1 LHKFQFIFVP
11 ILFIYHITLI
21 FDDSFT
27 QKINMASDPLGDSC
41 PNLFDEEDD
50 LFKPSTEDPLCVAGE
65 DGKGSDADLFEG
77 IDDEIDISDTPTGK
91 EAKLR
96 LDDSSHR
103 VTSKGG
109 RDTKSKD
116 LLQSTSSN
124 YQYNG
129 LFDSPAEV
137 PVTGGGGLNEVRL
150 TPPGKATSASFGP
163 SVRKISE
170 DPAKDSNLEL
180 HLNIDI
186 EKYEKRGEGVGS
198 FVVYKVVTKLPVLA
212 SGFGKREYS
221 VWRRFSDFL
230 GLHDS
235 LAEKYI
241 ATGRIIP
248 PAPSKNVIGMTKT
261 KMVKGTVEEDP
272 VTCEFLERRRAS
284 LERYIRRTALHP
296 VLVQDPIFRD
306 FITLEGELPR
316 AIQTAALSVFG
327 VRRLWDRV
335 SDTLNKMACKMDDN
349 DAWFN
354 EKQYEIEQL
363 DDELRKL
370 NHKTE
375 QLVNM
380 RKEYAHSTESFCK
393 SLSMLTACEE
403 NTSLSRALS
412 SLCET
417 MEKISQV
424 HQDQA
429 EKDFFILSEMLKDYI
444 ALIDIVKA
452 VFFERVKAWN
462 YVQTAQQTLNKRRE
476 YKCRLELAG
485 KTERLSQAAKE
496 VDEWNSK
503 LTTAEANFETISKN
517 IQKEY
522 KRFELHRVHEFKQM
536 LIHLLETIASSQQ
549 QKRREYYDHHLVEY
563 VIINWRYSQLI
574 NRQNI
579 SEKMLTVQIVVSL
592 VWLTICGS
600 TDLEFWS
607 CTSNSDCL
615 NGGNCSLPDGRCECD
630 FGFDGMN
637 CQLKVGTCSGS
648 ECQNGGSCFQLS
660 LNTYKC
666 LCPYLYDGTF
676 CETPYNFMEL
686 GIQLVKRNYLF
697 QAFIIVA
704 VITTIMGY
712 VIMIRKAHRL
722 IKREYVD
729 RNVRK
734 FLSQRTE
741 KELVQRKAAKPLVI
755 KSSSAA
761 SIFRRS
767 SDISVLGVK
776 RKSFFD
782 GNVCALKNKSLSGQP
797 IKAPRKEAA
806 MAKDTKRIGKKVCRR
821 KLSKKKTVIAGSQK

>member
-1 LHKFQFIFVP
+1 
-11 ILFIYHITLI
+11 
-21 FDDSFT
+21 
-27 QKINMASDPLGDSC
+27 MASDPLDDSC

-50 LFKPSTEDPLCVAGE
+50 LFKPSTEDPLCVGGE

-77 IDDEIDISDTPTGK
+77 CIDDEIDISDTPTGK

-96 LDDSSHR
+96 LDDSSQR
-103 VTSKGG
+103 VAKDG
-109 RDTKSKD
+109 RDSKRRDSKSKD
-116 LLQSTSSN
+116 LQSTSFN

-137 PVTGGGGLNEVRL
+137 VPVTGEVRL
-150 TPPGKATSASFGP
+150 TPPTKAGSAGFGS
-163 SVRKISE
+163 SVRKVSD
-170 DPAKDSNLEL
+170 DPAKDSNLDV

-316 AIQTAALSVFG
+316 AIQTAALSVSG

-380 RKEYAHSTESFCK
+380 RKEYAHSTEAFCK

-412 SLCET
+412 LLCET

-452 VFFERVKAWN
+452 CKFAIFQCSCPVVFFERVKAWN
-462 YVQTAQQTLNKRRE
+462 YLQTAQQTLNKRRE

-496 VDEWNSK
+496 VDEWSSK
-503 LTTAEANFETISKN
+503 LTTAEANFESISKN

-549 QKRREYYDHHLVEY
+549 QIARKMFKSAIFVSMLGL
-563 VIINWRYSQLI
+563 LI
-574 NRQNI
+574 CATAD
-579 SEKMLTVQIVVSL
+579 EDV
-592 VWLTICGS
+592 
-600 TDLEFWS
+600 WS
-607 CTSNSDCL
+607 CQTDSDCW
-615 NGGNCSLPDGRCECD
+615 NGGNCTTVGSRNTCVCSPEFAGQRCHWK
-630 FGFDGMN
+630 FGN
-637 CQLKVGTCSGS
+637 CNELD
-648 ECQNGGSCFQLS
+648 CQNGGSCDQIES
-660 LNTYKC
+660 VAYRC
-666 LCPYLYDGTF
+666 LCSGLYEGTF
-676 CETPYNFMEL
+676 CEKPFTFREL
-686 GIQLVKRNYLF
+686 WVQWVKRNTVFVFYSIVV
-697 QAFIIVA
+697 FIIM
-704 VITTIMGY
+704 MGLSLFLIY
-712 VIMIRKAHRL
+712 KINDLLESGRL
-722 IKREYVD
+722 IESIQKKSLLKLD
-729 RNVRK
+729 
-734 FLSQRTE
+734 
-741 KELVQRKAAKPLVI
+741 KAAARRKM
-755 KSSSAA
+755 KSVSALREAIRAYSAENAVVRSAA
-761 SIFRRS
+761 
-767 SDISVLGVK
+767 
-776 RKSFFD
+776 
-782 GNVCALKNKSLSGQP
+782 
-797 IKAPRKEAA
+797 
-806 MAKDTKRIGKKVCRR
+806 T
-821 KLSKKKTVIAGSQK
+821 KKTVLSFIAARKAKMFPDVTISGYNRIGVFSKHSSTATKPLLLKEKMKALRERRAVRECPKRVGKTVKNSFNKLRVISGFQK

>member
-1 LHKFQFIFVP
+1 
-11 ILFIYHITLI
+11 
-21 FDDSFT
+21 
-27 QKINMASDPLGDSC
+27 MASDPLDDSC

-96 LDDSSHR
+96 LDDSSQR
-103 VTSKGG
+103 VAKDG
-109 RDTKSKD
+109 RDSKRRDSKSKD
-116 LLQSTSSN
+116 LQSTSSN

-137 PVTGGGGLNEVRL
+137 PVTGGGGGLNEVRL
-150 TPPGKATSASFGP
+150 TPPTKAGSAGFGS
-163 SVRKISE
+163 SVRKVSE
-170 DPAKDSNLEL
+170 DSAKDSNLDV

-198 FVVYKVVTKLPVLA
+198 FVVYKVVTKVTILSTEVSVVDCGCGFFALPVLA

-316 AIQTAALSVFG
+316 AIQTAALSVSG

-380 RKEYAHSTESFCK
+380 RKEYAHSTEAFCK

-412 SLCET
+412 LLCET

-452 VFFERVKAWN
+452 CKFAIF
-462 YVQTAQQTLNKRRE
+462 QCSCSLPQQTLNKRRE

-496 VDEWNSK
+496 VDEWSSK
-503 LTTAEANFETISKN
+503 LTTAEANFESISKN

-549 QKRREYYDHHLVEY
+549 QL
-563 VIINWRYSQLI
+563 
-574 NRQNI
+574 
-579 SEKMLTVQIVVSL
+579 
-592 VWLTICGS
+592 
-600 TDLEFWS
+600 
-607 CTSNSDCL
+607 
-615 NGGNCSLPDGRCECD
+615 
-630 FGFDGMN
+630 
-637 CQLKVGTCSGS
+637 
-648 ECQNGGSCFQLS
+648 
-660 LNTYKC
+660 
-666 LCPYLYDGTF
+666 
-676 CETPYNFMEL
+676 
-686 GIQLVKRNYLF
+686 
-697 QAFIIVA
+697 
-704 VITTIMGY
+704 
-712 VIMIRKAHRL
+712 
-722 IKREYVD
+722 
-729 RNVRK
+729 
-734 FLSQRTE
+734 
-741 KELVQRKAAKPLVI
+741 
-755 KSSSAA
+755 
-761 SIFRRS
+761 
-767 SDISVLGVK
+767 
-776 RKSFFD
+776 
-782 GNVCALKNKSLSGQP
+782 
-797 IKAPRKEAA
+797 
-806 MAKDTKRIGKKVCRR
+806 AKDWEKFIPEAKAI
-821 KLSKKKTVIAGSQK
+821 L

>member
-1 LHKFQFIFVP
+1 
-11 ILFIYHITLI
+11 
-21 FDDSFT
+21 
-27 QKINMASDPLGDSC
+27 MASDPLGDSC

-150 TPPGKATSASFGP
+150 TPPGKSTSASFGA

-316 AIQTAALSVFG
+316 AIQTAALSVSG

-417 MEKISQV
+417 MEKISQI

-496 VDEWNSK
+496 VDEWSSK

-549 QKRREYYDHHLVEY
+549 QKRREFYDHHLVEY
-563 VIINWRYSQLI
+563 VINWRYPQLI
-574 NRQNI
+574 NRQNMEKDSTFSLDLNHNSNGFFAARLYHLSTCSINGTNEEMDRWETRI

-592 VWLTICGS
+592 VWLIICGS
-600 TDLEFWS
+600 ANLEFWS
-607 CTSNSDCL
+607 CKSNSDCL
-615 NGGNCSLPDGRCECD
+615 NGGNCSLPDGRCVCD
-630 FGFDGMN
+630 SGFDE
-637 CQLKVGTCSGS
+637 VGTCSGS
-648 ECQNGGSCFQLS
+648 ECHHGGSCFQLS
-660 LNTYKC
+660 PNTYKC
-666 LCPYLYDGTF
+666 LCPYSYDGTF

-686 GIQLVKRNYLF
+686 GIQLIKR
-697 QAFIIVA
+697 
-704 VITTIMGY
+704 Y
-712 VIMIRKAHRL
+712 VFMIRK
-722 IKREYVD
+722 D
-729 RNVRK
+729 
-734 FLSQRTE
+734 S
-741 KELVQRKAAKPLVI
+741 
-755 KSSSAA
+755 
-761 SIFRRS
+761 
-767 SDISVLGVK
+767 
-776 RKSFFD
+776 
-782 GNVCALKNKSLSGQP
+782 
-797 IKAPRKEAA
+797 
-806 MAKDTKRIGKKVCRR
+806 KRIGQTGGDEINRN
-821 KLSKKKTVIAGSQK
+821 

>member
-1 LHKFQFIFVP
+1 
-11 ILFIYHITLI
+11 
-21 FDDSFT
+21 
-27 QKINMASDPLGDSC
+27 MASDPLGDSC

-103 VTSKGG
+103 VASKGG

-150 TPPGKATSASFGP
+150 TPPGKSTSASFGP

-316 AIQTAALSVFG
+316 AIQTAALSVSG

-417 MEKISQV
+417 MEKISQI

-496 VDEWNSK
+496 VDEWSSK

-549 QKRREYYDHHLVEY
+549 QNRPLYLLNGVEKDSTFSLDLNY
-563 VIINWRYSQLI
+563 NSNGSFAAL
-574 NRQNI
+574 

-592 VWLTICGS
+592 VWLIICGS
-600 TDLEFWS
+600 ANLEFWS
-607 CTSNSDCL
+607 CKSNSDCL
-615 NGGNCSLPDGRCECD
+615 NGGNCSLPDGRCVCD
-630 FGFDGMN
+630 SGFDGMN

-648 ECQNGGSCFQLS
+648 ECHHGGSCFQLS
-660 LNTYKC
+660 PNTYKC
-666 LCPYLYDGTF
+666 LCPYSYDGTF

-686 GIQLVKRNYLF
+686 GIQLIKR
-697 QAFIIVA
+697 
-704 VITTIMGY
+704 Y
-712 VIMIRKAHRL
+712 VFMIRK
-722 IKREYVD
+722 D
-729 RNVRK
+729 
-734 FLSQRTE
+734 S
-741 KELVQRKAAKPLVI
+741 
-755 KSSSAA
+755 
-761 SIFRRS
+761 
-767 SDISVLGVK
+767 
-776 RKSFFD
+776 
-782 GNVCALKNKSLSGQP
+782 
-797 IKAPRKEAA
+797 
-806 MAKDTKRIGKKVCRR
+806 KRIGQTGGDEINRN
-821 KLSKKKTVIAGSQK
+821 

>member
-1 LHKFQFIFVP
+1 MESTAKNNYENYKISVL
-11 ILFIYHITLI
+11 ITVVEWIAISVLL
-21 FDDSFT
+21 T
-27 QKINMASDPLGDSC
+27 KINMASDPLDDSC

-96 LDDSSHR
+96 LDDSSQR
-103 VTSKGG
+103 VAKDG
-109 RDTKSKD
+109 RDSKRRDSKSKD
-116 LLQSTSSN
+116 LQSTSSN

-137 PVTGGGGLNEVRL
+137 PVTGGGGGGGLNEVRL
-150 TPPGKATSASFGP
+150 TPPTKAGSGGFGS
-163 SVRKISE
+163 SVRKVSE
-170 DPAKDSNLEL
+170 DSAKVTNFPNTPKEKIFFLNFLFHSFPNCHSCFFSYVLLLISRIICKDSNLDV

-316 AIQTAALSVFG
+316 AIQTAALSVSG

-380 RKEYAHSTESFCK
+380 RKEYAHSTEAFCK

-412 SLCET
+412 LLCET

-452 VFFERVKAWN
+452 CKFAIFQCSCSLRIMVFFERVKAWN
-462 YVQTAQQTLNKRRE
+462 YLQTAQQTLNKRRE

-496 VDEWNSK
+496 VDEWSSK
-503 LTTAEANFETISKN
+503 LTTAEANFESISKN

-549 QKRREYYDHHLVEY
+549 QL
-563 VIINWRYSQLI
+563 
-574 NRQNI
+574 
-579 SEKMLTVQIVVSL
+579 
-592 VWLTICGS
+592 
-600 TDLEFWS
+600 
-607 CTSNSDCL
+607 
-615 NGGNCSLPDGRCECD
+615 
-630 FGFDGMN
+630 
-637 CQLKVGTCSGS
+637 
-648 ECQNGGSCFQLS
+648 
-660 LNTYKC
+660 
-666 LCPYLYDGTF
+666 
-676 CETPYNFMEL
+676 
-686 GIQLVKRNYLF
+686 
-697 QAFIIVA
+697 
-704 VITTIMGY
+704 
-712 VIMIRKAHRL
+712 
-722 IKREYVD
+722 
-729 RNVRK
+729 
-734 FLSQRTE
+734 
-741 KELVQRKAAKPLVI
+741 
-755 KSSSAA
+755 
-761 SIFRRS
+761 
-767 SDISVLGVK
+767 
-776 RKSFFD
+776 
-782 GNVCALKNKSLSGQP
+782 
-797 IKAPRKEAA
+797 
-806 MAKDTKRIGKKVCRR
+806 AKDWEKFIPEAKAI
-821 KLSKKKTVIAGSQK
+821 L

>member
-1 LHKFQFIFVP
+1 
-11 ILFIYHITLI
+11 
-21 FDDSFT
+21 
-27 QKINMASDPLGDSC
+27 MASDPLGDSC

-316 AIQTAALSVFG
+316 AIQTAALSVSG

-496 VDEWNSK
+496 VDEWSSK

-549 QKRREYYDHHLVEY
+549 QKRREFYDHQLVEY
-563 VIINWRYSQLI
+563 VVNWRYPQLI

-579 SEKMLTVQIVVSL
+579 SEKMLTVQVVVSL
-592 VWLTICGS
+592 VWLIVCGS
-600 TDLEFWS
+600 ADLEFWS

-615 NGGNCSLPDGRCECD
+615 NGGNCSLPDGRCVCD
-630 FGFDGMN
+630 SDFDGIN
-637 CQLKVGTCSGS
+637 CQLKVGTCIDSD
-648 ECQNGGSCFQLS
+648 CYNGGSCFQLS
-660 LNTYKC
+660 PNTYKC
-666 LCPYLYDGTF
+666 LCPYSYDGTF

-686 GIQLVKRNYLF
+686 GMQLIKRNYLF
-697 QAFIIVA
+697 QAFIIVV
-704 VITTIMGY
+704 VITTIAGY
-712 VIMIRKAHRL
+712 VFMIRKAHRL

-734 FLSQRTE
+734 FVSQRIE
-741 KELVQRKAAKPLVI
+741 GEL
-755 KSSSAA
+755 
-761 SIFRRS
+761 
-767 SDISVLGVK
+767 VK
-776 RKSFFD
+776 RKEVKPASKRS
-782 GNVCALKNKSLSGQP
+782 GRGEGYQKN
-797 IKAPRKEAA
+797 
-806 MAKDTKRIGKKVCRR
+806 
-821 KLSKKKTVIAGSQK
+821 

>member
-1 LHKFQFIFVP
+1 MLSVALFVA
-11 ILFIYHITLI
+11 F
-21 FDDSFT
+21 
-27 QKINMASDPLGDSC
+27 KINMASDPLGDSC

-150 TPPGKATSASFGP
+150 TPPGKSTSASFGP

-316 AIQTAALSVFG
+316 AIQTAALSVSG

-496 VDEWNSK
+496 VDEWSSK

-549 QKRREYYDHHLVEY
+549 QVTQQAVVFAEWCGKRFDVFARFKPQQQWIFRSSFVSF
-563 VIINWRYSQLI
+563 VIS
-574 NRQNI
+574 
-579 SEKMLTVQIVVSL
+579 
-592 VWLTICGS
+592 
-600 TDLEFWS
+600 F
-607 CTSNSDCL
+607 
-615 NGGNCSLPDGRCECD
+615 
-630 FGFDGMN
+630 
-637 CQLKVGTCSGS
+637 
-648 ECQNGGSCFQLS
+648 
-660 LNTYKC
+660 
-666 LCPYLYDGTF
+666 
-676 CETPYNFMEL
+676 
-686 GIQLVKRNYLF
+686 
-697 QAFIIVA
+697 
-704 VITTIMGY
+704 TTIK
-712 VIMIRKAHRL
+712 INTWNSEI
-722 IKREYVD
+722 
-729 RNVRK
+729 NV
-734 FLSQRTE
+734 FYQLNQ
-741 KELVQRKAAKPLVI
+741 
-755 KSSSAA
+755 
-761 SIFRRS
+761 
-767 SDISVLGVK
+767 
-776 RKSFFD
+776 
-782 GNVCALKNKSLSGQP
+782 
-797 IKAPRKEAA
+797 
-806 MAKDTKRIGKKVCRR
+806 
-821 KLSKKKTVIAGSQK
+821 